1 MWYLKE
7 IDSNGKYRIVDAA
20 SSEAAI
26 WSAAARMC
34 AVITANGQK
43 VLASGY
49 KIESK

>member
-7 IDSNGKYRIVDAA
+7 IDSNGKYKIVEVAA
-20 SSEAAI
+20 SEAAI
-26 WSAAARMC
+26 WSAATRMC
-34 AVITANGQK
+34 AVIMVSGQM